1 LNDKKN
7 YDETRDVHFSPAQY
21 SCRAIILLHPQT
33 PRAFPLSAA
42 AMSDTVGIPVTTY
55 EQFALHAS
63 LLQDSLLSCRPLGHG
78 KDASWS
84 LFYPCQTADNNNE
97 TGAWR
102 GFPPLPAFFLRK
114 NGAANRRE
122 CWRVCGLWIFLG
134 DAAMRGW
141 RI

>member
-33 PRAFPLSAA
+33 PRALPLSAA

-63 LLQDSLLSCRPLGHG
+63 LLIKIAYFLVDLWATEN
-78 KDASWS
+78 ASWS
-84 LFYPCQTADNNNE
+84 SFYPFMSN
-97 TGAWR
+97 
-102 GFPPLPAFFLRK
+102 
-114 NGAANRRE
+114 
-122 CWRVCGLWIFLG
+122 CGQQY
-134 DAAMRGW
+134 
-141 RI
+141 